1 MADALVAES
10 LVIILA
16 SACGVALL
24 TRAGFPAVLGY
35 LLAGWAIGPHGL
47 QFLAASGETRFL
59 GELGI
64 IFLMFMVG
72 LQFSLPTLI
81 AARTDVFGAGSLQVG
96 VTSLIVAAIAK
107 IGGTDWSAAMI
118 LGGAVAMSSTAVA
131 LKQLAD
137 QGELGSQ
144 HGRLATGV
152 LLFQDLAT
160 LPFLVMAAA
169 WQRSTEPDLLDIL
182 HQLAV
187 AGAALVGAAIVSRPV
202 FRRALSWIAKTKS
215 ADLLLLSSLLLAL
228 GTAFSAHL
236 AGLAAPIGAFLA
248 GLVVGESDF
257 RHQVEDDV
265 RPFRDVLLGLFFVTV
280 GMEINPSIIAVA
292 PWAVVFWAVA
302 FLPGKVLATL
312 VVAAIM
318 RWPAQAGIRVAVVLA
333 HGGEFGLLLLTQ
345 AMARGIIEPRLG
357 QPVLVGLVLT
367 MALAPVV
374 IQRNASI
381 SRYIGN
387 TLWRFAPIGRGH
399 ALAEEGR
406 RLHDHVVICGCGRVG
421 RVIGVALEAA
431 KVSYIAIESDLTRLH
446 EARQQGHR
454 VVFGDASRRRIL
466 EAAGLPRARL
476 LVATFDRRPAVER
489 LLHHARQWNPALPS
503 IVSAADDREMSELA
517 TAGASVVF
525 PENLAAGLALAHQVL
540 LFSGFTQDDASRV
553 ITTVRAE
560 LNPELRGHVGV

>member
-1 MADALVAES
+1 
-10 LVIILA
+10 
-16 SACGVALL
+16 
-24 TRAGFPAVLGY
+24 
-35 LLAGWAIGPHGL
+35 
-47 QFLAASGETRFL
+47 
-59 GELGI
+59 
-64 IFLMFMVG
+64 
-72 LQFSLPTLI
+72 
-81 AARTDVFGAGSLQVG
+81 
-96 VTSLIVAAIAK
+96 
-107 IGGTDWSAAMI
+107 
-118 LGGAVAMSSTAVA
+118 
-131 LKQLAD
+131 
-137 QGELGSQ
+137 
-144 HGRLATGV
+144 
-152 LLFQDLAT
+152 
-160 LPFLVMAAA
+160 
-169 WQRSTEPDLLDIL
+169 
-182 HQLAV
+182 
-187 AGAALVGAAIVSRPV
+187 
-202 FRRALSWIAKTKS
+202 
-215 ADLLLLSSLLLAL
+215 
-228 GTAFSAHL
+228 
-236 AGLAAPIGAFLA
+236 
-248 GLVVGESDF
+248 
-257 RHQVEDDV
+257 
-265 RPFRDVLLGLFFVTV
+265 
-280 GMEINPSIIAVA
+280 VA
-292 PWAVVFWAVA
+292 PWAVVVWVVA

-318 RWPAQAGIRVAVVLA
+318 RWPAQAGIRIAVVLA

-345 AMARGIIEPRLG
+345 AMGGGIIEPRLG

-374 IQRNASI
+374 IQRNGSI
-381 SRYIGN
+381 SRHIGN
-387 TLWRFAPIGRGH
+387 TLWRFAPVGRGH
-399 ALAEEGR
+399 ALPEKSQ

-476 LVATFDRRPAVER
+476 LVATFDRRLAVER